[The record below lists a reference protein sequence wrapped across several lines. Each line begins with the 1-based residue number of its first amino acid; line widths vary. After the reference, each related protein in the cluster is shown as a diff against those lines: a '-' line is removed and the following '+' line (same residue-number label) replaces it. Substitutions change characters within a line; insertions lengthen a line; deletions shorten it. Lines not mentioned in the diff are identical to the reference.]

1 MGILQE
7 QRKVSKGKKNNVYNT
22 ETMLPISEIRN
33 TTVVLR
39 DGGVRAIIKVTGLNL
54 DLRNYDE
61 QVSVIE
67 QYKKFLNGLTF
78 PMQILVRSTY
88 LDLSDY
94 ITYAS
99 DQIANLTQ
107 KSLKA
112 QGDSYVEFLDTI
124 NAKTGL
130 IYVKEFY
137 IIVPYY
143 SMEDDSNNI
152 RKSRRQKFIDALS
165 PAQTAEQIVKGYRS
179 FLRNEK
185 FLDTRVNLILEW
197 LKGIWVYGERLG
209 ISDIISLLFRVYNP
223 EAHKNMSENTVL

>member
-223 EAHKNMSENTVL
+223 EAHKNMWESTVL

>member
-39 DGGVRAIIKVTGLNL
+39 DGWVRAIIKVTGLNL

-223 EAHKNMSENTVL
+223 EAHKNMWESTVL

>member
-185 FLDTRVNLILEW
+185 FLDTRVNLILE
-197 LKGIWVYGERLG
+197 
-209 ISDIISLLFRVYNP
+209 
-223 EAHKNMSENTVL
+223 